1 MGIDFS
7 FSIPSQCEGTTGKFK
22 IYVSEG
28 ERNHFHSDYRKP
40 GEHWHQPN
48 LEYQEKSFLSARN
61 YFETHGGRIFNA
73 ARGGCL
79 ECFPRIDLDTLLFS

>member
-1 MGIDFS
+1 MVTYATPVTLRVLKNRHS
-7 FSIPSQCEGTTGKFK
+7 
-22 IYVSEG
+22 G

-40 GEHWHQPN
+40 GEHWRQPN

-73 ARGGCL
+73 TRGGCL